1 MEQIVIHVRN
11 KEKAALLFK
20 LLRSLDFVEAIET
33 SEEALKTE
41 TTNDEFFALAG
52 IWAGREVDQT
62 SLRRQAWPR
71 QAS

>member
-20 LLRSLDFVEAIET
+20 LLRSLDFVETIET

-41 TTNDEFFALAG
+41 MTDDEFFALAS
-52 IWAGREVDQT
+52 IWTDRQVDQN
-62 SLRRQAWPR
+62 SLRQQAWPR

>member
-20 LLRSLDFVEAIET
+20 LLRSLDFVESIET
-33 SEEALKTE
+33 SEERVKNE
-41 TTNDEFFALAG
+41 TANDDFFALAG
-52 IWAGREVDQT
+52 IWADREINQT

-71 QAS
+71 QVP

>member
-33 SEEALKTE
+33 SEETVQTE
-41 TTNDEFFALAG
+41 TADDEFFALAG
-52 IWAGREVDQT
+52 IWADREVNQT
-62 SLRRQAWPR
+62 YLRRQAWPR